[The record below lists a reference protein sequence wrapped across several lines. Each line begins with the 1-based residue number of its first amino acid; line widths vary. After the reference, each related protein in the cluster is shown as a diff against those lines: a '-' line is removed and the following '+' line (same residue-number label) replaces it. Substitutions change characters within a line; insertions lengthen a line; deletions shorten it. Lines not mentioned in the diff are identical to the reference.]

1 MPPNIELLQQL
12 CSALLVEQE
21 KRWRQKG
28 YNPSISARVQLYE
41 RLDAMRARREAL
53 GRPYA
58 PPTQAER
65 DDLIAYLTETAERH
79 AADVKR

>member
-1 MPPNIELLQQL
+1 MPPSIELLKQL
-12 CSALLVEQE
+12 RSALLVEQE

-28 YNPSISARVQLYE
+28 YNPSISARVQLYQ
-41 RLDAMRARREAL
+41 RLDGMRARREAL

-65 DDLIAYLTETAERH
+65 DDLQTYLSARAAETA
-79 AADVKR
+79 KQ